1 MVTYPNSLRNALLI
15 LLGTTVKS
23 NTPQYNTNTT
33 LWSSFNFSFCRYDSL
48 FFIIEVILGLY
59 LYYTENMLMGRT
71 QYHKHI

>member
-33 LWSSFNFSFCRYDSL
+33 L
-48 FFIIEVILGLY
+48 
-59 LYYTENMLMGRT
+59 
-71 QYHKHI
+71 